1 VQFNKSQA
9 LYVEKLI
16 GGRIADLFGNAFA
29 VKLHSMVGVS
39 MRWLETGNVQSL
51 GTLTADLCIE

>member
-1 VQFNKSQA
+1 M
-9 LYVEKLI
+9 
-16 GGRIADLFGNAFA
+16 FGNAFA